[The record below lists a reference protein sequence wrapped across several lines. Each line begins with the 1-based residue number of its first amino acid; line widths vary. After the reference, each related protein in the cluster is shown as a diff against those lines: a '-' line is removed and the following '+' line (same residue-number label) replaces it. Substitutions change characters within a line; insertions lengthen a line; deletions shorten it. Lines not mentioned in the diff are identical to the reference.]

1 MTKQLNNEA
10 TATSLTN
17 NKEACFDPV
26 PQGRVSAREKSL
38 SSILSAS
45 LLTWP
50 QTWKTLSTVGDTA
63 TSDTVPRLGAGRTE
77 GRQAVSPSL
86 PTLSPH
92 FSCQTLS

>member
-1 MTKQLNNEA
+1 MTKQLNEA

-50 QTWKTLSTVGDTA
+50 QT
-63 TSDTVPRLGAGRTE
+63 
-77 GRQAVSPSL
+77 
-86 PTLSPH
+86 
-92 FSCQTLS
+92 